1 MENEKHI
8 LECWYSGQIPEREF
22 FDMLSQ
28 NHKLLKLW
36 HEQII
41 INSKKMTKK
50 ENQKRRKSNRINPK
64 VIEWNKKQRHE
75 SRPVPAWKIDLF
87 KIVNKYETKNLVK
100 LNTKSYNS

>member
-41 INSKKMTKK
+41 INSKKNAKK
-50 ENQKRRKSNRINPK
+50 RKSQQEE
-64 VIEWNKKQRHE
+64 VQQ
-75 SRPVPAWKIDLF
+75 D
-87 KIVNKYETKNLVK
+87 
-100 LNTKSYNS
+100 